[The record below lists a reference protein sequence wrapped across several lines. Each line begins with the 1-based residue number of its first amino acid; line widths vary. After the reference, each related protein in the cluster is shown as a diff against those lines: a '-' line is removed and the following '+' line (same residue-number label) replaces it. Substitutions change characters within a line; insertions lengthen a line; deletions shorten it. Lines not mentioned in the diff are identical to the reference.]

1 MLVGKL
7 DLVHKLPDGRR
18 LGYCEYG
25 DADGL
30 AIVALHGTPGSR
42 YKFGLADQ
50 DARRLGLRLIS
61 PDRWGYG
68 LSDAPSGVT
77 GLGEYASDIADLAQA
92 LNLSRFGVVGISGGG
107 PYAVALASQMPE
119 RVDAL
124 ALVAPVTPV
133 SKAEERDG
141 VSLFHR
147 FAFRGLPRVPGAV
160 PLAFLYFRG
169 VLTVS
174 PWWAVRTMAACAGPP
189 DRILLADPE
198 IRNDLARTFRAGLQS
213 GVRGAAMD
221 MGYFSRRWSLD
232 FAAINM
238 PGRMWLGGQDRNVP
252 LPAARKLADRIEL
265 LDIVEIAEAGHFWVT
280 KHFPQVLEWLRETM
294 REQAGAQ
301 SRANS

>member
-50 DARRLGLRLIS
+50 EARRLGLRLIS

-68 LSDAPSGVT
+68 LSDAPSGVS
-77 GLGEYASDIADLAQA
+77 GLGEYAADIADLAQA

-124 ALVAPVTPV
+124 ALVAPVAPV

-160 PLAFLYFRG
+160 SLAFLYFRG
-169 VLTVS
+169 VLAVS
-174 PWWAVRTMAACAGPP
+174 PWWAARTMAARAGRP

-198 IRNDLARTFRAGLQS
+198 IRNDLTRTFRAGLQS

-221 MGYFSRRWSLD
+221 MGYFSRSWPLD

-252 LPAARKLADRIEL
+252 LPAARKLAERIEL
-265 LDIVEIAEAGHFWVT
+265 LDIVENADAGHFWVT
-280 KHFPQVLEWLRETM
+280 KNFPQVLEWLRETM
-294 REQAGAQ
+294 REQAGVQ
-301 SRANS
+301 SRATS